1 MDQPSLDN
9 IIRVIQI
16 ALTPIF
22 LLAAIATLLNVFS
35 TRLGRVAD
43 RVDLMSARLETATPE
58 AAGHIAFQLSY
69 LRKRSLVL
77 DAAVVLGTIGGAATC
92 AAALALFVGTLR
104 DLTATSVLFALFGLA
119 LVCTIAALVMFLVE
133 MLMAGKGLRA
143 QVLHSEKKSG
153 TEGASG

>member
-1 MDQPSLDN
+1 MDQPSLDS

-43 RVDLMSARLETATPE
+43 RVDVMSAHLEDAKPDE
-58 AAGHIAFQLSY
+58 AARIAAQLTY

-92 AAALALFVGTLR
+92 AAAMALFVGTLR
-104 DLTATSVLFALFGLA
+104 ELATATVLFVLFGLA
-119 LVCTIAALVMFLVE
+119 LGCTIAALVFFLIE
-133 MLMAGKGLRA
+133 MLMAGNSLRA
-143 QVLHSEKKSG
+143 QALHTEKS
-153 TEGASG
+153 SSV